1 MTPAVRVSLAGAFVC
16 LSLVS
21 SNHVPVRAQDRSV
34 FREGIDLV
42 QLDVVVLDRQRR
54 PVTGLTAA
62 DFTILEDGQTRDVQ
76 AFAAITL
83 PPPVVTSGAAW
94 AREVAP
100 DVISNQFEDEGRV
113 VVVLFDHSIP
123 VGEPTVRA
131 RSIAHAA
138 IDALGAKDVAAIIHG
153 SPFGNNGREQNITAD
168 RSRLRSAIDATFMG
182 GVTGGD
188 SGACMCGLCALEGL
202 EEIAQSLERVSGR
215 HKSILFIGSDIIIN
229 DNSLQIRA
237 NFSLCQGRAD
247 LPRDDL
253 MRALDRSNVTLHTL
267 DPLGLRTLQANADS
281 RQPRPPGAAAAELQ
295 RQADI
300 GVFPAYTG
308 GRTVLNTNGPES
320 LMPEIFG
327 ESQSYYLL
335 GFERPTTGRPG
346 ERRRI
351 SVRVNRDDVIVRSRT
366 GYWVP
371 TAGAAPST
379 AATPTAEAIT
389 ELFPRSDLPLTLALT
404 PRFQPDG
411 AQTVDVSLGIADGGA
426 DARTFDVAIGVFD
439 HRARHVETRNLS
451 VGVPASAPGVL
462 PSPALARSSLTLEP
476 GRYEIRVGVE
486 DQASG
491 KVGSVYGYVDI
502 DKDEAVGMGGISI
515 ATGPSGPVGP
525 LGPSGASRGAAGP
538 SGPSG
543 ASWGPAGPSGPSG
556 ASRGPAGPSGAS
568 GAETS
573 TLRRVFAQSEAVTA
587 TTQVRRLDPR
597 RGSVVLRA
605 RITDTSDRVI
615 REIAQPV
622 EQLTDAGVAEVT
634 LPLPVADLGPGR
646 YLLTIEAT
654 QEDRSTRRALP
665 FEVTPAPA
673 R

>member
-1 MTPAVRVSLAGAFVC
+1 MTSAARVSLAGAFVC

-21 SNHVPVRAQDRSV
+21 SRHIPAQAQDRSV

-54 PVTGLTAA
+54 PVTDLTAA

-94 AREVAP
+94 TREVAP
-100 DVISNQFEDEGRV
+100 DVVSNQLEDEGRV
-113 VVVLFDHSIP
+113 VVVLFDHTIP
-123 VGEPTVRA
+123 FGEPTMRA
-131 RSIAHAA
+131 RTIAHAA
-138 IDALGAKDVAAIIHG
+138 VDALGPNDVAAFVHG
-153 SPFGNNGREQNITAD
+153 SPFANNGHEQNITSD
-168 RSRLRSAIDATFMG
+168 RSRLRAAIDAPFTG
-182 GVTGGD
+182 GPTGGD
-188 SGACMCGLCALEGL
+188 SGACMCGLCALEAL
-202 EEIAQSLERVSGR
+202 QEIAQSLERVSGR

-237 NFSLCQGRAD
+237 NYSLCQGRAD

-253 MRALDRSNVTLHTL
+253 MRALDRANVTLHTL
-267 DPLGLRTLQANADS
+267 DPLGLRTLAANADRRS
-281 RQPRPPGAAAAELQ
+281 APPPGLAAAGELQ

-335 GFERPTTGRPG
+335 GFERPATGRPG

-351 SVRVNRDDVIVRSRT
+351 RVRVNRDDVIVRSRT

-371 TAGAAPST
+371 TTTTPPAAEATST
-379 AATPTAEAIT
+379 ADAIT
-389 ELFPRSDLPLTLALT
+389 GLLPRSDLPLTLALT

-411 AQTVDVSLGIADGGA
+411 TQMVDVSLGIADGGA

-439 HRARHVETRNLS
+439 HRARHVETRNLF
-451 VGVPASAPGVL
+451 VEVPASAPAGA
-462 PSPALARSSLTLEP
+462 PDTTPRQTLARSSLTLEP

-486 DQASG
+486 DVATG
-491 KVGSVYGYVDI
+491 TVGSVYGYVDTVE
-502 DKDEAVGMGGISI
+502 DEDVGLGGISI
-515 ATGPSGPVGP
+515 KT
-525 LGPSGASRGAAGP
+525 GP

-543 ASWGPAGPSGPSG
+543 AEVP
-556 ASRGPAGPSGAS
+556 
-568 GAETS
+568 
-573 TLRRVFAQSEAVTA
+573 TLRRTFARSEAVTLF
-587 TTQVRRLDPR
+587 TQVRRRDPR
-597 RGSVVLRA
+597 RGPVVLRA
-605 RITDTSDRVI
+605 RVTDTSDRVVLQ
-615 REIAQPV
+615 IAQPV
-622 EQLTDAGVAEVT
+622 ERLTDAGVADVT
-634 LPLPVADLGPGR
+634 LPLPVADLTPGR

-654 QEDRSTRRALP
+654 QRDRSTRRAVP
-665 FEVTPAPA
+665 FEVTSAPT